1 MFETM
6 YEANGIGL
14 AATQVDIHKR
24 LLVLDTPRK
33 EIIHKY
39 LLILLLRSS
48 NLTYLNM
55 MKVASQFPGFMNNI
69 SSQENKS

>member
-1 MFETM
+1 MICSDYVRGEWYRLGSYSSRYSQKAFS
-6 YEANGIGL
+6 IGHL
-14 AATQVDIHKR
+14 S
-24 LLVLDTPRK
+24 RK

-55 MKVASQFPGFMNNI
+55 MKVASQFLVL
-69 SSQENKS
+69 